1 MLKEKKGGL
10 VVNILII
17 IVILFIVLGG
27 LVVMWYNSNIEPVQ
41 TSSEAVVVEIEY
53 GTGINKIANLL
64 EEKGVI
70 KNATAFKIYCKLN
83 KRTMIKAGKY
93 EFDKKHEF
101 RSNFINGR
109 RRENTE

>member
-1 MLKEKKGGL
+1 MLKREKGGL

-41 TSSEAVVVEIEY
+41 TSSEAVVVEIDMVQEL
-53 GTGINKIANLL
+53 IKIANLL

-70 KNATAFKIYCKLN
+70 KKCYSI
-83 KRTMIKAGKY
+83 
-93 EFDKKHEF
+93 
-101 RSNFINGR
+101 
-109 RRENTE
+109 

>member
-1 MLKEKKGGL
+1 MLKREKGGL

-64 EEKGVI
+64 EEKV
-70 KNATAFKIYCKLN
+70 
-83 KRTMIKAGKY
+83 
-93 EFDKKHEF
+93 
-101 RSNFINGR
+101 
-109 RRENTE
+109 